1 MVRKSTLSHLW
12 FLPDNKLI
20 RLTFGFNKC
29 SKPLLLVLILLHT
42 SNKFSEE
49 VVPLKERKKNKMM
62 EVKLL
67 LKLKLLPKLR
77 HKLKHK
83 LMQRKLKESVN
94 LRPRRIV
101 KNKPKRK
108 SNSVLPTSNK
118 SKSN

>member
-1 MVRKSTLSHLW
+1 
-12 FLPDNKLI
+12 LPDNRLI

-49 VVPLKERKKNKMM
+49 VVLLKERKKNKMM
-62 EVKLL
+62 EVQL

-77 HKLKHK
+77 HKPKHR
-83 LMQRKLKESVN
+83 LMQRKPRESVK
-94 LRPRRIV
+94 LRPRRLA

-108 SNSVLPTSNK
+108 SNSVLLTSNK